1 MSFSTAAVSHFLSKS
16 YPNNKIWLQMNY
28 YFEILSCYFFM
39 FFIRLLPKQPQR
51 SCCEFP
57 KHVDKASVWIITF
70 TVTLEK
76 PSNNIKHG
84 ENSET
89 EDIRLRTGV
98 LGDENSGPTG
108 ARNEVI

>member
-1 MSFSTAAVSHFLSKS
+1 M
-16 YPNNKIWLQMNY
+16 
-28 YFEILSCYFFM
+28 
-39 FFIRLLPKQPQR
+39 
-51 SCCEFP
+51 
-57 KHVDKASVWIITF
+57 DKASVWIITF